1 MANISTQLLDLAII
15 RSVLLQRIA
24 NNLSAEVAG
33 AYQNIIDDI
42 SRDIR
47 GATPITLK
55 NMNATIKE
63 LKERFEVD
71 ISFLNKDLED
81 LAVTE
86 SAYALN
92 SVNSTVGVD
101 IFSKVPPESTIRNIV
116 ATGLI
121 SDGKRAEPIK
131 AWLKGIDAKMINDI
145 EGVVKNG
152 VIQGQVNSEIA
163 SNLSNVLGVSRGH
176 AETITRTATSMVSNQ
191 AREAVY
197 QSNQDVIKG
206 YEFMATID
214 GRTSFGCSTRDGAL
228 YDTNRKGLNAKG
240 KQFPYQPVPRHMN
253 CRSIY
258 SPVMKT
264 WKELGLPFDEI
275 PKGTRSSLDGQISA
289 DTNFDKWFEGKGK
302 AFQEKYLGK
311 GRYDLYKSGKISF
324 KDLVNQKGET
334 LSVSELTALTK
345 KPTVPKVVK
354 PKVPSIK
361 LPINKKLSSVQIE
374 SISSLDDLELIT
386 YGNKAE
392 HAGVFRQDGT
402 KLFIK
407 KGGRASV
414 NFTGIESLYMNDS
427 ILTHNH
433 PNSFGFSAEDLHMAV
448 TTNLKEIR
456 AVGEKYTY
464 RLLRPKDGWKES
476 VSVPK
481 SFLKFSRNKY
491 RTNEFSE
498 IGIHNATKEIAEAY
512 NLEYVRELI

>member
-1 MANISTQLLDLAII
+1 MAQNISSSLADLAII
-15 RSVLLQRIA
+15 RSLLIQRVA

-71 ISFLNKDLED
+71 ISFLKPELED
-81 LAVTE
+81 LAVAE

-101 IFSKVPPESTIRNIV
+101 IFSKIPPESTIRNIV

-131 AWLKGIDAKMINDI
+131 AWLDGIDAKMINDI

-152 VIQGQVNSEIA
+152 VIQGQVNSEIS
-163 SNLSNVLGVSRGH
+163 SNLANVLGVSRGH

-197 QSNQDVIKG
+197 EANEDVIKG

-264 WKELGLPFDEI
+264 FRELGIDIDEI
-275 PKGTRSSLDGQISA
+275 PKGTRNSLDGQMSA
-289 DTNFDKWFEGKGK
+289 DTNFDKWFEGKGAK
-302 AFQEKYLGK
+302 WQEKYLGSA
-311 GRYDLYKSGKISF
+311 RWNLYKDGKISF
-324 KDLVNQKGET
+324 KDLVDQKGIT
-334 LSVSELTALTK
+334 LTVAELN
-345 KPTVPKVVK
+345 
-354 PKVPSIK
+354 K
-361 LPINKKLSSVQIE
+361 L
-374 SISSLDDLELIT
+374 
-386 YGNKAE
+386 
-392 HAGVFRQDGT
+392 
-402 KLFIK
+402 
-407 KGGRASV
+407 
-414 NFTGIESLYMNDS
+414 
-427 ILTHNH
+427 
-433 PNSFGFSAEDLHMAV
+433 
-448 TTNLKEIR
+448 
-456 AVGEKYTY
+456 
-464 RLLRPKDGWKES
+464 
-476 VSVPK
+476 
-481 SFLKFSRNKY
+481 
-491 RTNEFSE
+491 
-498 IGIHNATKEIAEAY
+498 
-512 NLEYVRELI
+512 